1 MKLSDFLA
9 NVSALDYLEDFVC
22 FGPSVR
28 FRIYSGQFYIFFR
41 DLGFNFRMVRCGAIG
56 NRGYYEIS
64 MRYTEFRK
72 MLKTIDS
79 NEDAN

>member
-1 MKLSDFLA
+1 MKLSAFLA
-9 NVSALDYLEDFVC
+9 NIGALDYLEDSFC

-28 FRIYSGQFYIFFR
+28 FRIYSRQFYLSFR
-41 DLGFNFRMVRCGAIG
+41 DLGFNYRTILCGTIG